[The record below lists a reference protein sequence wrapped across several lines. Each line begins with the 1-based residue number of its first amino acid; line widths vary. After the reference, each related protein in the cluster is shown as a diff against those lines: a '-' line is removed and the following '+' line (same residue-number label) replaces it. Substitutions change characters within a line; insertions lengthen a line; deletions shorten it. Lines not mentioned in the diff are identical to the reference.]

1 MVEVLKK
8 ILREVVA
15 ELKVN
20 NIDAVVVGSTV
31 VSFALGGLFKENEDI
46 DFFVVNRSPL
56 LEEDLF
62 KNIAISKGWDYTYTD
77 YGTPRLIVPYEYGE
91 FFVDFYENIHDFY
104 IPEEIISNEVK
115 KLRINK
121 HRVKMISLEAYI
133 VLKARIGRK
142 IDDRDLS
149 RIKNLIDEGYLKV
162 NRRKIVELLKYFP
175 EEEVGMMRN
184 RLIRKGI
191 I

>member
-1 MVEVLKK
+1 MVEELKK

-31 VSFALGGLFKENEDI
+31 VSFALGGLFKEDEDI
-46 DFFVVNRSPL
+46 DFFVTNRSPL

-77 YGTPRLIVPYEYGE
+77 YGTPRLIIPYEYGE

-104 IPEEIISNEVK
+104 IPEEIINNEVR
-115 KLRINK
+115 KLKINK
-121 HRVKMISLEAYI
+121 YKVKIISLEAYI
-133 VLKARIGRK
+133 VLKARIGRRV
-142 IDDRDLS
+142 DDRDLVK
-149 RIKNLIDEGYLKV
+149 IKNLIDDGYLKI
-162 NRRKIVELLKYFP
+162 NKRKIMELLKYFP
-175 EEEVGMMRN
+175 EEEIGMMKN